1 MVNIKGDLKMAD
13 CNHDCE
19 SCSSNCG
26 ERTVPFDF
34 TEKLNE
40 YSSVKK
46 VIGVVSGK
54 GGVGKSMVTS
64 LLASAVN
71 KEGNRTAVLDAD
83 ITGPSIPKIF
93 GVSGSAYMSDKGVA
107 PVKSAGGIDII
118 SINLVLENPEDPVVW
133 RGPII
138 AGAVKQFWSETFW
151 DNEDYMFID
160 MPPGTGDV
168 PLTVFQSIPLDGIV
182 IVTSPQELVSMIV
195 EKAVK
200 MANMMN
206 IPVLG
211 IVENMSYF
219 KCPDCGKEHKIFGE
233 SHIDEIA
240 KKYGIKAVAKLP
252 INSALASA
260 ADKGKIEEEEAAEI
274 APVLEA
280 VKNL

>member
-1 MVNIKGDLKMAD
+1 MYK
-13 CNHDCE
+13 
-19 SCSSNCG
+19 
-26 ERTVPFDF
+26 R
-34 TEKLNE
+34 
-40 YSSVKK
+40 
-46 VIGVVSGK
+46 
-54 GGVGKSMVTS
+54 
-64 LLASAVN
+64 
-71 KEGNRTAVLDAD
+71 
-83 ITGPSIPKIF
+83 
-93 GVSGSAYMSDKGVA
+93 
-107 PVKSAGGIDII
+107 
-118 SINLVLENPEDPVVW
+118 
-133 RGPII
+133 
-138 AGAVKQFWSETFW
+138 Q
-151 DNEDYMFID
+151 
-160 MPPGTGDV
+160 GDV

-240 KKYGIKAVAKLP
+240 KKYGIKDVAKLP